1 MVCEWDKEIHKL
13 GLPLLRD
20 SRPVQRAEDLHQVRY
35 MGEGEGEGKGG
46 GGGMKVYCFRG
57 GM

>member
-1 MVCEWDKEIHKL
+1 MVCEWDKEIPKL

-35 MGEGEGEGKGG
+35 MGEGEGEE
-46 GGGMKVYCFRG
+46 VV
-57 GM
+57 